1 MKSFRA
7 ILSLFMVAVLLA
19 GFVLVPGAVM
29 AEGVLQPGDINGD
42 GKVNLGDVSRIYS
55 HIRSVRLIT
64 DEEALK
70 RADLSGDGKLN
81 IGDVARA
88 YTVVCS
94 GELPKTN
101 VTLKVWTPAW
111 DQDGDSSWLS
121 RMQKSF
127 EASHPRYNITWINE
141 VCSEGDAGAIVS
153 EDPENA
159 ADVYMYANDQI
170 GLLRNVGALYA
181 LKGQYLDQVLSDNA
195 QTLVDTVT
203 YTDGQIYGFPIANN
217 TWFMY
222 YNKDVF
228 TEEDV
233 KSLDTML
240 TKGTVAFPW
249 ENGWYSGTFF
259 LANGGQIFGEQGN
272 DAAAGIQFG
281 AENGGHEA
289 ALKMIQLAKN
299 PNFKN
304 DLYEGSYWL
313 STGEI
318 DAFFSGSWD
327 AAGLRESMGDRLGVA
342 ALPTVEI
349 GGEQKQMK
357 AFAGSKVVGLNPY
370 SDNQEL
376 ALEFAAHLASVEGQK
391 LRYELRDIIPAAKEL
406 ANDPAISSDPVAVAE
421 MNTMLNAAVVQPT
434 IPEMGNYWSPMG
446 TFGYMI
452 ANGYVTE
459 DNYIE
464 QVDQLMYE
472 LNTYDIYEPEDP
484 DEPDDLYEL
493 ELPEWPEGSDELLPP
508 PSGGT
513 PVTLKVW
520 TPWGDQMTD
529 RNWLVRMENQFQ
541 QAHPEYSI
549 TWINEVCG
557 EGDAGSIVSDDPE
570 AAADVYMYANDQIAT
585 LTSSNALTALDGA
598 YLEQVLSDNGQTLV
612 NTVTCTNGQV
622 YGFPISNNTWFM
634 YYNKDT
640 FTEEDVKSLDTMLTK
655 GTVAF
660 PWEIS
665 WYSGTFFLANGGQL
679 FGEQGSDASA
689 GIQFGAENGGYEAA
703 LKMVQLANNP
713 HLLNDYSG
721 LGIAGLRDGS
731 VDAIFSGSWDYEGL
745 YGALGDKL
753 GAVQLPTVEIGGQQK
768 QLKAFAGSK
777 AVGVNPNAD
786 NQELALEFAA
796 HLASVESQ
804 KLRYQARMVI
814 PAAKELINDPIV
826 SSNPAAVAEMNTMTY
841 ASVKQ
846 PTIPEM
852 GNYWMPMGD
861 FGFAISNGEVTE
873 DNYQEY
879 VDFLMMNFGNEETED
894 GFQITDVQ
902 VSGFVTEDITLRF
915 HYHRPDGN
923 YAGWNLWLWDN
934 SSVSDTELNPPY
946 EFEWIDGE
954 MICTVKVA
962 PETSEVGY
970 VVRYL
975 DWVDKDIYEDRFVD
989 LYDVCGGTVDIYIE
1003 SGDPWHYVDYQD
1015 VIWGVG
1021 FAYLDYNRDS
1031 SWLVLGLTSAYDDLC
1046 PVLSTGGKTIDI
1058 IKETA
1063 VGYNYFLI
1071 LDQPLEPGSYT
1082 LTTNAVTITFDIA

>member
-1 MKSFRA
+1 M
-7 ILSLFMVAVLLA
+7 IL
-19 GFVLVPGAVM
+19 
-29 AEGVLQPGDINGD
+29 
-42 GKVNLGDVSRIYS
+42 
-55 HIRSVRLIT
+55 
-64 DEEALK
+64 DEP
-70 RADLSGDGKLN
+70 D
-81 IGDVARA
+81 
-88 YTVVCS
+88 T
-94 GELPKTN
+94 
-101 VTLKVWTPAW
+101 
-111 DQDGDSSWLS
+111 
-121 RMQKSF
+121 
-127 EASHPRYNITWINE
+127 
-141 VCSEGDAGAIVS
+141 
-153 EDPENA
+153 A
-159 ADVYMYANDQI
+159 ADVYLFANDQI
-170 GLLRNVGALYA
+170 GVLREIGAISELYDEYA
-181 LKGQYLDQVLSDNA
+181 RQVLADNA
-195 QTLVDTVT
+195 QVLVDTVT
-203 YTDGQIYGFPIANN
+203 YTDGGLYGFPIANN

-272 DAAAGIQFG
+272 DAYAGIQFG

-357 AFAGSKVVGLNPY
+357 AFAGSKVVGVNPY
-370 SDNQEL
+370 S
-376 ALEFAAHLASVEGQK
+376 
-391 LRYELRDIIPAAKEL
+391 
-406 ANDPAISSDPVAVAE
+406 
-421 MNTMLNAAVVQPT
+421 
-434 IPEMGNYWSPMG
+434 
-446 TFGYMI
+446 
-452 ANGYVTE
+452 
-459 DNYIE
+459 
-464 QVDQLMYE
+464 
-472 LNTYDIYEPEDP
+472 
-484 DEPDDLYEL
+484 
-493 ELPEWPEGSDELLPP
+493 
-508 PSGGT
+508 
-513 PVTLKVW
+513 
-520 TPWGDQMTD
+520 
-529 RNWLVRMENQFQ
+529 
-541 QAHPEYSI
+541 
-549 TWINEVCG
+549 
-557 EGDAGSIVSDDPE
+557 
-570 AAADVYMYANDQIAT
+570 
-585 LTSSNALTALDGA
+585 
-598 YLEQVLSDNGQTLV
+598 
-612 NTVTCTNGQV
+612 
-622 YGFPISNNTWFM
+622 
-634 YYNKDT
+634 
-640 FTEEDVKSLDTMLTK
+640 
-655 GTVAF
+655 
-660 PWEIS
+660 
-665 WYSGTFFLANGGQL
+665 
-679 FGEQGSDASA
+679 
-689 GIQFGAENGGYEAA
+689 
-703 LKMVQLANNP
+703 
-713 HLLNDYSG
+713 
-721 LGIAGLRDGS
+721 
-731 VDAIFSGSWDYEGL
+731 
-745 YGALGDKL
+745 
-753 GAVQLPTVEIGGQQK
+753 
-768 QLKAFAGSK
+768 
-777 AVGVNPNAD
+777 D

-1003 SGDPWHYVDYQD
+1003 SGEPWFCVDYQD

-1031 SWLVLGLTSAYDDLC
+1031 SRLVLGLTSAYDDLC

-1063 VGYNYFLI
+1063 VGYNYFLT

>member
-1 MKSFRA
+1 
-7 ILSLFMVAVLLA
+7 MVAVLLA

-111 DQDGDSSWLS
+111 DQEGDSSWLS

-170 GLLRNVGALYA
+170 GWLRDAGALYA
-181 LKGQYLDQVLSDNA
+181 LKGQYRDQVLGDNA

-249 ENGWYSGTFF
+249 GNGWYSGTFF

-289 ALKMIQLAKN
+289 ALKMIQLAN
-299 PNFKN
+299 HPNLKTDEN
-304 DLYEGSYWL
+304 GLGVAGL
-313 STGEI
+313 I
-318 DAFFSGSWD
+318 DRSIGAYFSGSWD
-327 AAGLRESMGDRLGVA
+327 YNYLKENLGDDLGVV

-357 AFAGSKVVGLNPY
+357 AFAGSKVVGVNPY

-391 LRYELRDIIPAAKEL
+391 LRYELRGIIPAAKEL

-421 MNTMLNAAVVQPT
+421 MNTMTYASVKQPI
-434 IPEMGNYWSPMG
+434 IPEMSNYWTPMG
-446 TFGYMI
+446 TFGYLI

-557 EGDAGSIVSDDPE
+557 EGDAGSIVSNDPE
-570 AAADVYMYANDQIAT
+570 AAADVYMYANDQIET

-826 SSNPAAVAEMNTMTY
+826 SSNPTAVAEMNTMTY

-1003 SGDPWHYVDYQD
+1003 SGEPWFCVDYQD

-1031 SWLVLGLTSAYDDLC
+1031 SWLVLGLTSACDDLC
-1046 PVLSTGGKTIDI
+1046 PVLSTSGKTIDI

-1063 VGYNYFLI
+1063 VGYNYFLT